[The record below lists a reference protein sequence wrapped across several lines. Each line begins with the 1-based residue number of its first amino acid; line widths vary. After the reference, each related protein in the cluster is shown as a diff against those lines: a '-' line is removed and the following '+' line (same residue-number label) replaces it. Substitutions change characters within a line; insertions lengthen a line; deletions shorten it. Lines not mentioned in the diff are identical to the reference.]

1 MGGKRSGETLVSE
14 SEVASLVP
22 AAADGSH
29 GGDGRSAALR
39 GSRFLTPAKL
49 RETLEARARAE
60 GFSAF
65 GIASPASVPHLRAR
79 LEEHLAKGH
88 HAGMEWLAEK
98 TDWRADPRALWPDV
112 KSIIMLGT
120 SYAPATNPMATLAQ
134 SEIGTISVYARM
146 RDYHDVIKGR
156 LKQIAG
162 FLAKQAGADV
172 KVFVDTAPVME
183 KPLAAAAG
191 LGWQGKHTVLVSR
204 EHGSWLFL
212 GAIFTTAELPFDV
225 ASPDHC
231 GSCTRCLT
239 VCPTD
244 AFPTPY
250 TLDSRRC
257 IAYLTIEHHGP
268 IPTEF
273 REPIGNRI
281 FGCDD
286 CLAVCPWNRFATAS
300 RDAKLAMRAELAAP
314 KLADLAMLD
323 DATFRQFFA
332 ATPVKRTGRD
342 RFVRNVLIAIGNS
355 GDVALVEKA
364 QALLDDPAPIV
375 RGAAVWALSRLL
387 SPPAF
392 EALRKTHLAQ
402 ENDATVCAEWQL
414 EPVA

>member
-1 MGGKRSGETLVSE
+1 
-14 SEVASLVP
+14 
-22 AAADGSH
+22 
-29 GGDGRSAALR
+29 
-39 GSRFLTPAKL
+39 
-49 RETLEARARAE
+49 
-60 GFSAF
+60 
-65 GIASPASVPHLRAR
+65 VPHLRAR

-300 RDAKLAMRAELAAP
+300 RDTKMAMRAELAAP

-387 SPPAF
+387 SPPTF